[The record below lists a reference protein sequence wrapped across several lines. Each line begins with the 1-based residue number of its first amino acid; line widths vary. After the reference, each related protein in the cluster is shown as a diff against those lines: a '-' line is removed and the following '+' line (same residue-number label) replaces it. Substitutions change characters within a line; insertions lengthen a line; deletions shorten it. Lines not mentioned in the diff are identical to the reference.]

1 LARGLNGAVEPM
13 SRADVPDLIRRSTHR
28 LMVRRALAANYGML
42 AGKGAEMNQRLWFS
56 VALIA
61 VLFCLWLVLSKPM
74 CRDGLAAS
82 FGTRSGWIC
91 VADHN

>member
-1 LARGLNGAVEPM
+1 LARGLNGAVEP
-13 SRADVPDLIRRSTHR
+13 RRCAGFDSPYHAPIDGSS
-28 LMVRRALAANYGML
+28 RALAANDGML
-42 AGKGAEMNQRLWFS
+42 AAKQEAEMNQRLWFS

-61 VLFCLWLVLSKPM
+61 VVFCLWLVLSKPM

-82 FGTRSGWIC
+82 FGTRSGWTC